1 MHTLAASFGL
11 FTQSTGNRDKRL
23 LHVYRSKPEGWTQFR
38 KLTNYEMLEFMPR
51 NDDYWMGGAREC
63 IGDCYDCGVEL
74 YGYDDGRN
82 DDESELLCTRCGGDV
97 LSKYDLLR

>member
-1 MHTLAASFGL
+1 
-11 FTQSTGNRDKRL
+11 
-23 LHVYRSKPEGWTQFR
+23 
-38 KLTNYEMLEFMPR
+38 MLEFMPR

-82 DDESELLCTRCGGDV
+82 DDKSELLCTRCGGDV